1 MGMQDPLT
9 EQRLDSTAE
18 IRAFMRLAFASA
30 ALNAALELGLF
41 PELADEPR
49 TAADVAER
57 LGLPPYRCQC
67 WLELLIGLGLLE
79 QRGDAYGV
87 SPKARAAILDAYS
100 PPTWALLAREASE
113 RWAAGQ
119 DLATHITHPESVW
132 AAQGKA
138 VPNYVETMLASRE
151 RARRFTRMLLELHAP
166 LAEKLADALDL
177 SGASRMMDLGGG
189 SGVMSHALL
198 RRHPQLSSLVV
209 DIAPVCDAGRAIAD
223 ELALADRI
231 GFHPADFLHDAL
243 PGGFDVI
250 LECDIAIHAES
261 LYRKLRDS
269 LAPDGRLIIVDWF
282 HDPAVEPTLQYRVNA
297 FYGTLTGSMHAAP
310 TAQDVCDRLAR
321 VGYER
326 VEARPLGDPALH
338 EVRGVPGPT
347 IIIAQR

>member
-41 PELADEPR
+41 PELADRAAHGGGRRRAVGPPALSLPVLAG
-49 TAADVAER
+49 AADRPGPPRAAGRCVRR
-57 LGLPPYRCQC
+57 LAQGPRRHPRRLQPADV
-67 WLELLIGLGLLE
+67 G
-79 QRGDAYGV
+79 A
-87 SPKARAAILDAYS
+87 ARAGGER
-100 PPTWALLAREASE
+100 ALGRRPGPGDPHHA
-113 RWAAGQ
+113 
-119 DLATHITHPESVW
+119 PESVW

-250 LECDIAIHAES
+250 LECDIAIHGRVALLE
-261 LYRKLRDS
+261 
-269 LAPDGRLIIVDWF
+269 APRF
-282 HDPAVEPTLQYRVNA
+282 
-297 FYGTLTGSMHAAP
+297 
-310 TAQDVCDRLAR
+310 
-321 VGYER
+321 
-326 VEARPLGDPALH
+326 ARPRRPAHHRRL
-338 EVRGVPGPT
+338 VPRPG
-347 IIIAQR
+347 R